1 MEKIIAGTQKVLEVL
16 LAFFAGALTLLCIW
30 QVMARYFFKL
40 PTVAE
45 EELARFGLVWL
56 AFIGT
61 TLAFAR
67 GEQLSLT
74 LLHEI
79 FETKSP
85 LTVFIMK
92 ICVNVTV
99 LFVMLTV
106 MVIGGWALVR
116 NNMNQL
122 TPVLQMKKGLIYS
135 IVPICGLV
143 AIFFQSVI
151 FVRVLKEG
159 VKK

>member
-1 MEKIIAGTQKVLEVL
+1 MEKIIAGTQKMLETL
-16 LAFFAGALTLLCIW
+16 LAFFTGALTLLCIW
-30 QVMARYFFKL
+30 QVTARYFFKL

-67 GEQLSLT
+67 GEQLALT
-74 LLHEI
+74 LLYEI

-85 LTVFIMK
+85 LGVFIMK
-92 ICVNVTV
+92 IFVNIII
-99 LFVMLTV
+99 LFVIASVMLF
-106 MVIGGWALVR
+106 GGWILVT

-122 TPVLQMKKGLIYS
+122 TPVLQIKKGLIYS
-135 IVPICGLV
+135 IIPACGIISL
-143 AIFFQSVI
+143 FFQSAI
-151 FVRVLKEG
+151 FIKVLKEG
-159 VKK
+159 VNK

>member
-1 MEKIIAGTQKVLEVL
+1 MEKLVAGTQKVLEVL
-16 LAFFAGALTLLCIW
+16 LAFFGGALTLLCIW
-30 QVMARYFFKL
+30 QVTARYFFKL

-45 EELARFGLVWL
+45 EELARFGLIWL

-67 GEQLSLT
+67 GEQLALT
-74 LLHEI
+74 LLYEV

-92 ICVNVTV
+92 VAANITI

-106 MVIGGWALVR
+106 LVIGGFALVR

-135 IVPICGLV
+135 IVPICGII

-151 FVRVLKEG
+151 FTRVLKEG